1 MKRKCIALTDG
12 NYEHVNNLVQTKK
25 AKNFSRAINNLIDK
39 DKEGKD
45 ATENGNNSNQHKI

>member
-1 MKRKCIALTDG
+1 MKRKCIALTDS

-39 DKEGKD
+39 DKEDRD
-45 ATENGNNSNQHKI
+45 ATKESNHNNQHEV